1 MQYGAM
7 NHPIKPVLNELEEI
21 AQLGFDYLELTLD
34 PPRAHYSQIRQ
45 QKKDLLSALDRHGM
59 NLVCHLP
66 TFLSL
71 ADLTESVRKNSLN
84 EVLKSIEVAA
94 ELNPLKIVAHPAYIG
109 GLGVFVLDQARQYAK
124 DGLAAVVQ
132 MADQLGLD
140 LCLENMFP
148 RCRYGIETEEFIEIF
163 EQFPALK
170 LTLDTGHAHIGSPGG
185 KRTLEFIETF
195 PDRIGH
201 VHISD
206 NFGKEDNHLPV
217 GTGTINFRR
226 IVRALKRIEYEET
239 VTFEIF
245 SRDRDYLRISR
256 EKFDKMWAIL

>member
-7 NHPIKPVLNELEEI
+7 NYPIKPVLNELEEI

-34 PPRAHYSQIRQ
+34 PPQAHYSQIRQ
-45 QKKDLLSALDRHGM
+45 QRKDLLSALDRHGM
-59 NLVCHLP
+59 KLVCHLP
-66 TFLSL
+66 TFISL
-71 ADLTESVRKNSLN
+71 ADLTESVRRNSLD
-84 EVLKSIEVAA
+84 EVLKSIEIAA
-94 ELNPLKIVAHPAYIG
+94 ELNPLKIVAHPSHIG

-124 DGLAAVVQ
+124 EGLATVVQ
-132 MADQLGLD
+132 MTDQLGLD

-163 EQFPALK
+163 EQFPGLK

-206 NFGKEDNHLPV
+206 NFGKEDNHLPI

-226 IVRALKRIEYEET
+226 IVRALKRIEYNST
-239 VTFEIF
+239 ITFEIF

-256 EKFDKMWAIL
+256 EKFDKMWTTL